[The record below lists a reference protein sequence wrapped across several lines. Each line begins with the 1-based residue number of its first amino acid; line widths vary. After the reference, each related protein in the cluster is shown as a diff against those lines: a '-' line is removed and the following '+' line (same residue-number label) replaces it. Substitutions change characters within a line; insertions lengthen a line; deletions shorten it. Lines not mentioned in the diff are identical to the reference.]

1 MKNTKDFLLELGQL
15 NENHVTQLSASFS
28 NLPTSD
34 YLDGDYRLRRYSH
47 FNFSANKLTK
57 LPIKAFE
64 QSLDFNA
71 FQGNVERQ
79 YEEIE
84 QEVINSEAF
93 VEIFTRFKGITNL
106 DDKADIDVH
115 QMRIIAKD
123 NKFSQVTPEGVHQDG
138 YKNIGIF
145 FIDNNA
151 SIGGELKVHTQQKAE
166 PFIKHKFDK
175 GEFVVLNDECFW
187 HSAEDIRAIGKGE
200 AHLDAFVLTA

>member
-1 MKNTKDFLLELGQL
+1 MQNTKDFLLELGQL
-15 NENHVTQLSASFS
+15 NESHVTQLSASFN
-28 NLPTSD
+28 NLPKSN

-47 FNFSANKLTK
+47 FNFSADKLTK

-64 QSLDFNA
+64 QGLDFNT
-71 FQGNVERQ
+71 FQGNIERR

-84 QEVINSEAF
+84 QEVINSKAF
-93 VEIFTRFKGITNL
+93 VELFTRFKDIASL

-115 QMRIIAKD
+115 QMRIIARD

-138 YKNIGIF
+138 YKSIGIF

-151 SIGGELKVHTQQKAE
+151 RIGGELKVHTQQKAE

-175 GEFVVLNDECFW
+175 GEFVVLNDERFW
-187 HSAEDIRAIGKGE
+187 HSAEDIQAIGEGE
-200 AHLDAFVLTA
+200 VHLDVFVLTA